1 MQTLQVSLEEV
12 AQMGPTYIL
21 NEAGYEWSAGALLQ
35 WLRQQFP
42 THLDLPVYM
51 LRPRIGDRGAIYAV
65 DPTGEVLSAV
75 PLYWIER
82 RLPSVP
88 APWVT
93 GRLMRMEADREV
105 VPVEAR
111 TPQHRIALAREGRCQ
126 RSRTV

>member
-42 THLDLPVYM
+42 AHLDLPVYV

-65 DPTGEVLSAV
+65 DPTGEILSAV

-82 RLPSVP
+82 RLPPVP

-93 GRLMRMEADREV
+93 GRLMRMEAR
-105 VPVEAR
+105 P
-111 TPQHRIALAREGRCQ
+111 PQHTKALAREGRCH
-126 RSRTV
+126 RVAGWL